1 MFQQLKDTVTNF
13 VSFNESEWEELI
25 SYFTVVKVKRK
36 TQLVKLNKTAT
47 EIYFINKGAVR
58 IYILFDVEEINV
70 DFAFENSFITSL
82 SSFLLQTPGNQVVEA
97 MEDSE
102 LLVLKQTDYEKLN
115 RDMLKFNVLS
125 RIIIEQATLT
135 NEEQRFSLT
144 VNTPKDRF
152 LKAKEKRPVLF
163 TRIPE
168 QYLASY
174 LDIPLLMLSKM
185 IENR

>member
-1 MFQQLKDTVTNF
+1 
-13 VSFNESEWEELI
+13 
-25 SYFTVVKVKRK
+25 
-36 TQLVKLNKTAT
+36 
-47 EIYFINKGAVR
+47 
-58 IYILFDVEEINV
+58 
-70 DFAFENSFITSL
+70 
-82 SSFLLQTPGNQVVEA
+82 

-125 RIIIEQATLT
+125 RIIIQQATLR

-144 VNTPKDRF
+144 VDTPKDKY

-174 LDIPLLMLSKM
+174 LDIPLLLLSK
-185 IENR
+185 IKNGKEQE